1 MPLTS
6 NIFQSQVVATNAG
19 VVVDYSAGNVAFDPP
34 VQLWVAD
41 SGTLKYDD
49 NDGNTAQ
56 TLSNVAAGALTPFKV
71 TLVYQTGTSAV
82 LVAV

>member
-19 VVVDYSAGNVAFDPP
+19 IVVDYSGGDVIFDPP
-34 VQLWVAD
+34 IQLWVAD

-49 NDGNTAQ
+49 NDGNAAQ
-56 TLSNVAAGALTPFKV
+56 TLSNVAAGALTPFKISK
-71 TLVYQTGTSAV
+71 VYQVGTSAV